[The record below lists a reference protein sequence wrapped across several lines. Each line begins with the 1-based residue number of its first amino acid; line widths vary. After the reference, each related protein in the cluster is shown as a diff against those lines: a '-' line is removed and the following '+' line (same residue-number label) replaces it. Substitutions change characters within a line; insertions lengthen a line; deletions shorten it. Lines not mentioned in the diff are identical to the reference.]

1 MEKCPEC
8 KIEKQLRQ
16 ALKCKFCSKSFC
28 SLPCLTKHTSHHK
41 SNNSDFANNV
51 LLSLKKKQTLNLAN
65 QYPFLTEGVY
75 TYDFKYKKELS
86 FQNFTKVTDGFLP
99 VELGI
104 GSYGRVYL
112 VTHNE
117 TGEKYSLKVID
128 KKKLSDNQCSIDL
141 IYNEINIQSK
151 LNHEN
156 IIRLYNVYETETEI
170 NIILEY
176 ASKGNLYNLIL
187 KNKNGFSEFQAYQ
200 YFIQVVNAVYFLH
213 QNAIIH
219 RDIKPENI
227 LISDNEVLKLCD
239 FGWAKEVSVEN
250 RSTFCGTIEYM
261 APEIVDSEK
270 YDFGVDIWSLGI
282 LLYELLMGYSP
293 FKAKDPK
300 NIMVNIKYHEL
311 TFDKNKNLSD
321 ECRSLIKSLL
331 EVNPQKRIKI
341 RDIFEHPFIKKYSL
355 KLYRNTIN
363 INNDINILNSNNNK
377 KKLRKSDIVND
388 NLSINEDKKTESE
401 KNEGEIFSSKNIVN
415 WSKLLNKKDK
425 GRMKKFADNLQSE
438 MNKAINKINNL
449 SYKKTQ
455 TLSFEDFRD
464 SNLLDDE
471 DTNNNNNNDNK
482 NSRKNSNDNKEI
494 KESTFD
500 DTFEDIPEERP
511 SSMNIKPY

>member
-1 MEKCPEC
+1 MEICPEC
-8 KIEKQLRQ
+8 KMAKQLRQ
-16 ALKCKFCSKSFC
+16 TLKCKFCSLSFC
-28 SLPCLTKHTSHHK
+28 SLPCLTTHTSHHK
-41 SNNSDFANNV
+41 SNNSDFANNI
-51 LLSLKKKQTLNLAN
+51 LLPLKKKQTLNLSN

-86 FQNFTKVTDGFLP
+86 FQNFTKVTNGFFP

-112 VTHNE
+112 VTHNI

-128 KKKLSDNQCSIDL
+128 KKKLMDKQGNIDL

-200 YFIQVVNAVYFLH
+200 YFIQMLNAVYFLH

-227 LISDNEVLKLCD
+227 LISENNKLKLCD

-250 RSTFCGTIEYM
+250 RSTFCGTFEYM
-261 APEIVDSEK
+261 APEIVYSEK

-293 FKAKDPK
+293 FKGKDPK
-300 NIMVNIKYHEL
+300 SIMVNIKFHEL
-311 TFDKNKNLSD
+311 IFDKNKNLSD
-321 ECRSLIKSLL
+321 ECKNLIKSLL

-341 RDIFEHPFIKKYSL
+341 RDIFDHPFIKKYNS
-355 KLYRNTIN
+355 KLYNNIN
-363 INNDINILNSNNNK
+363 INEVNDLNNFDSYK
-377 KKLRKSDIVND
+377 HKPRKSDIIND
-388 NLSINEDKKTESE
+388 NLNINDTIKKTQTE
-401 KNEGEIFSSKNIVN
+401 KNNCDVFSSKNIVN
-415 WSKLLNKKDK
+415 WSKLLNKKEK
-425 GRMKKFADNLQSE
+425 GRMKKFADNLQNE
-438 MNKAINKINNL
+438 MDKAINKINNL
-449 SYKKTQ
+449 NYKKTE

-471 DTNNNNNNDNK
+471 DNTNSDK
-482 NSRKNSNDNKEI
+482 KETNENI
-494 KESTFD
+494 FD
-500 DTFEDIPEERP
+500 DTFGDIPEERP
-511 SSMNIKPY
+511 RSINIKPY

>member
-8 KIEKQLRQ
+8 KMSKQLRQ
-16 ALKCKFCSKSFC
+16 TLKCKFCSKSFC
-28 SLPCLTKHTSHHK
+28 SLQCLTTHTSHHK

-51 LLSLKKKQTLNLAN
+51 LLPLKKKQTLNLSN
-65 QYPFLTEGVY
+65 QYPFLTEGIY
-75 TYDFKYKKELS
+75 TYDFTYKKELS
-86 FQNFTKVTDGFLP
+86 FQNFTKVTDGFFP

-128 KKKLSDNQCSIDL
+128 KKKLINMQGNIDL

-156 IIRLYNVYETETEI
+156 IIRLYNIYETENEI

-187 KNKNGFSEFQAYQ
+187 KNKNGFSEFQTYKF
-200 YFIQVVNAVYFLH
+200 FIQILNAVYFLH

-227 LISDNEVLKLCD
+227 LISENNKLKLCD

-250 RSTFCGTIEYM
+250 RSTFCGTFEYM

-293 FKAKDPK
+293 FKAKDPQ
-300 NIMVNIKYHEL
+300 NIMVNIKSHEL
-311 TFDKNKNLSD
+311 IFDKNKHLSE
-321 ECRSLIKSLL
+321 ECKNLIKSLL

-341 RDIFEHPFIKKYSL
+341 RDIFEHPFIKKNSY
-355 KLYRNTIN
+355 KLYNNIN
-363 INNDINILNSNNNK
+363 INDIDIFKNSK
-377 KKLRKSDIVND
+377 HKSRKSDIIND
-388 NLSINEDKKTESE
+388 NLNINDTIKKTEIE
-401 KNEGEIFSSKNIVN
+401 KNNGNLFSSKNIVN
-415 WSKLLNKKDK
+415 WSKLLNNKEK
-425 GRMKKFADNLQSE
+425 GRMKKFTDNLESE
-438 MNKAINKINNL
+438 MNKAINKMNTL

-471 DTNNNNNNDNK
+471 DNNNVNL
-482 NSRKNSNDNKEI
+482 NSNKKENNENI
-494 KESTFD
+494 ID
-500 DTFEDIPEERP
+500 DSFGDIPEERP
-511 SSMNIKPY
+511 KSINIKPY